1 MEFKFLKWQVE
12 GPVGTLTINSPDT
25 LNALSGDILEE
36 MEVWV
41 KGPARDESLR
51 CILITGEGRAFVAG
65 ANIAEMSKLDVEGAG
80 SFGRLGSG
88 VFRMIEELRVPVI
101 AAING
106 FALGGGCELALA
118 CDIRLASDK
127 AKLGQ
132 PEVGLGITPG
142 FSGTVRLPRVVG
154 LAKAKELVYT
164 ARVIRADEALSIG
177 LVNQVYPAEE
187 LMDKAME
194 MAGLIAANSGSAVSK
209 AKEAL
214 NRTPDVDTDTAIALE
229 RGIFAL
235 CFGHEDQKEGM
246 GAFLEK
252 RNAEFK

>member
-65 ANIAEMSKLDVEGAG
+65 ANIAEMSKLDVEGAR

-164 ARVIRADEALSIG
+164 ARVIRAEEALSIG

-214 NRTPDVDTDTAIALE
+214 NRTPDVDTDTAIAFE